1 MIDHNKKNIVKEN
14 NQAQENDQKHEER
27 REFLRKSL
35 YAAYA
40 TPVIISLLV
49 NKANAAESWNPG
61 CGKRPG
67 NQGQNPWGGAPPP
80 WENHHG

>member
-1 MIDHNKKNIVKEN
+1 MIDHKKNIVENN
-14 NQAQENDQKHEER
+14 NQAQENDQKHQER

-61 CGKRPG
+61 CGRRPG
-67 NQGQNPWGGAPPP
+67 NNGHNPWGGAPPP

>member
-1 MIDHNKKNIVKEN
+1 MTDHKEEMTKDKN
-14 NQAQENDQKHEER
+14 QEQKYDQKYEER

-61 CGKRPG
+61 CGRQPG
-67 NQGQNPWGGAPPP
+67 NHGQNPWGGAPPP
-80 WENHHG
+80 WEHHG